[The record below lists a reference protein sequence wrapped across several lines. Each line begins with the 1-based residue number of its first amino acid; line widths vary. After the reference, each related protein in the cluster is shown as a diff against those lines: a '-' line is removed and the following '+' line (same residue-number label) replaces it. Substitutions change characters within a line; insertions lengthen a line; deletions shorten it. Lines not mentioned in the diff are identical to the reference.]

1 MVYIVLLRKRI
12 NLIIHN
18 YMNVQ
23 VSFLGMGSSDALKS
37 YLDEKLTKHEE
48 LFKSATSVK
57 AEFIESVSS
66 KGVKNDFRF
75 EINVHLPNAL
85 VRVEERGEDM
95 YALVDKATDVLTRR
109 VKRYLDKQSN
119 WDGVTPWSDLEAQQ
133 DLEEDVIEVED
144 NYIGYVPKISI
155 RKNMDSMSPMFESEA
170 IERMELLGDRQ
181 ILFKNSQTGKI
192 SMIYKNERGQ
202 YCLVQPS
209 DI

>member
-1 MVYIVLLRKRI
+1 
-12 NLIIHN
+12 
-18 YMNVQ
+18 MNIQ
-23 VSFLGMGSSDALKS
+23 VSFLGMGSSDSLKS
-37 YLDEKLTKHEE
+37 YLDEKLTKHQE
-48 LFKSATSVK
+48 LLKTATSIK
-57 AEFIESVSS
+57 AEFIENVSS

-95 YALVDKATDVLTRR
+95 YALIDKSTDVLTRR

-119 WDGVTPWSDLEAQQ
+119 WDGVTPWSDLEAQENFQ
-133 DLEEDVIEVED
+133 EDSEEVKDD
-144 NYIGYVPKISI
+144 YIGYVPKISV
-155 RKNMDSMSPMFESEA
+155 RKNMDIMSPMFESEA
-170 IERMELLGDRQ
+170 IERMELLGDMQ

>member
-1 MVYIVLLRKRI
+1 
-12 NLIIHN
+12 
-18 YMNVQ
+18 MNVQ
-23 VSFLGMGSSDALKS
+23 VSFLGMGSSDALKA

-48 LFKSATSVK
+48 LLKTATSIK

-75 EINVHLPNAL
+75 EINVALPNAL

-95 YALVDKATDVLTRR
+95 YALVDKVTDVLTRR

-119 WDGVTPWSDLEAQQ
+119 WDGVTPWSDLEALQ
-133 DLEEDVIEVED
+133 DLEEDAVEVED
-144 NYIGYVPKISI
+144 NYIGYVPKISV
-155 RKNMDSMSPMFESEA
+155 RKNMDNMSPMFESEA